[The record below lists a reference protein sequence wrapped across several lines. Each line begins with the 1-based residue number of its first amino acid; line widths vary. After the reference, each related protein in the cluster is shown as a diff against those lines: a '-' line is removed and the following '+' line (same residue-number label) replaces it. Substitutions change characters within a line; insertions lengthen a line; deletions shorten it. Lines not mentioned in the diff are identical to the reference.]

1 MTGPENFF
9 HVSEWAF
16 QDLLAG
22 LDHVWEVLPKL
33 KNYIRD
39 RIHPNLKSLFQQGPF
54 LTKTVVLYQ
63 GDFLEEGFILLPGDA
78 TKGDFQVSYDG
89 KILAGATVIYG
100 GVTLAGEDIF
110 IGEGS
115 VVESGAFIQ
124 GPTLIGRQTE
134 VRQGAYI
141 RGACLISDRCV
152 VGHVTE
158 MKNSVMLDG
167 AKAGHFAYI
176 GDSILGHQCN
186 LGAGTK
192 CANLK
197 MVKTPITVKCGQKI
211 YETGL
216 RKFGV
221 VMGDRTE
228 TGCNAVT
235 SPGTLLG
242 PGCLVAPN
250 VTVKGGYYPPKSVI
264 R

>member
-1 MTGPENFF
+1 
-9 HVSEWAF
+9 
-16 QDLLAG
+16 
-22 LDHVWEVLPKL
+22 
-33 KNYIRD
+33 
-39 RIHPNLKSLFQQGPF
+39 
-54 LTKTVVLYQ
+54 
-63 GDFLEEGFILLPGDA
+63 
-78 TKGDFQVSYDG
+78 
-89 KILAGATVIYG
+89 
-100 GVTLAGEDIF
+100 
-110 IGEGS
+110 
-115 VVESGAFIQ
+115 
-124 GPTLIGRQTE
+124 
-134 VRQGAYI
+134 
-141 RGACLISDRCV
+141 

-176 GDSILGHQCN
+176 GDSILGQECN

-197 MVKTPITVKCGQKI
+197 MVKTPITVKCDQKI

>member
-9 HVSEWAF
+9 NATEWAF
-16 QDLLAG
+16 HDLLVG
-22 LDHVWEVLPKL
+22 LDHVWEVLPKI

-39 RIHPNLKSLFQQGPF
+39 TYSSQPEIAFPTRTFPDQNRGPLSRGFFGERVYPAPRRRHQGKF
-54 LTKTVVLYQ
+54 SGRL
-63 GDFLEEGFILLPGDA
+63 
-78 TKGDFQVSYDG
+78 DG

-141 RGACLISDRCV
+141 RGSCLIGDRCV

-176 GDSILGHQCN
+176 GDSILGQQCN

-197 MVKTPITVKCGQKI
+197 MVKTS
-211 YETGL
+211 
-216 RKFGV
+216 
-221 VMGDRTE
+221 D
-228 TGCNAVT
+228 
-235 SPGTLLG
+235 
-242 PGCLVAPN
+242 
-250 VTVKGGYYPPKSVI
+250 KGEVRPKDL
-264 R
+264 